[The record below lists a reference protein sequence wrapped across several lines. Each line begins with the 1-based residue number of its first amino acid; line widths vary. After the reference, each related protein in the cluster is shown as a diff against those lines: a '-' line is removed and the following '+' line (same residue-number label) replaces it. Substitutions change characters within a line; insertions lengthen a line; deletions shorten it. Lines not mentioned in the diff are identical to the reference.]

1 MSSTDPAARS
11 LADDEIEAVL
21 ALARAHS
28 LEELLA
34 KLSHCCVEG
43 LGGDSAAVYVPRRGS
58 LQRASLSPPD
68 APFPKFS
75 EVSVE
80 QLEELHAG
88 PRRVSGPPWYPL
100 EEVSLWAAALPGR
113 RRPAGL
119 LLIEGLGA
127 NQRGVLRL
135 LVGLAGA
142 LLENYQVEVR
152 RTQSMELRRPA
163 PGVSELGLIGDSLA
177 MRAVGELLGKL
188 AQVDSSVLLTGET
201 GTGKTLVAEAIHRAG
216 PRADKPFLA
225 LNCSAIPEALVESEL
240 FGHEAGAFTGAQR
253 LHRGKVELAE
263 GGTLFLDEVAEL
275 PAQAQAKLLSFLES
289 RRYSRVGG
297 ERELEAD
304 VRVLSATNA
313 DPEAAVQAKQL
324 REDLFYRLNVFT
336 LELPALRERG
346 RDVILLARSLG
357 DEISLRYDYPPIE
370 LGAAAQA
377 RLLSYAWPGNVRELR
392 NVMEKAVILSEG
404 GSIPPDLLPT
414 GTETSAG
421 EVAPSRPAGA
431 GVEPAAEEGESFAE
445 AKARLIEAWEIRY
458 LRELLI
464 RTGGNLGRACR
475 EGQLDKRNLQRKIKR
490 YGIDLAGIRAN
501 SE

>member
-1 MSSTDPAARS
+1 MRASKSATILGSPRGRYNIHPERS
-11 LADDEIEAVL
+11 PTFASHMLHGGTPDNWLDGRCSACAKG
-21 ALARAHS
+21 RAHS
-28 LEELLA
+28 
-34 KLSHCCVEG
+34 
-43 LGGDSAAVYVPRRGS
+43 
-58 LQRASLSPPD
+58 
-68 APFPKFS
+68 
-75 EVSVE
+75 
-80 QLEELHAG
+80 
-88 PRRVSGPPWYPL
+88 
-100 EEVSLWAAALPGR
+100 
-113 RRPAGL
+113 
-119 LLIEGLGA
+119 
-127 NQRGVLRL
+127 
-135 LVGLAGA
+135 
-142 LLENYQVEVR
+142 
-152 RTQSMELRRPA
+152 
-163 PGVSELGLIGDSLA
+163 
-177 MRAVGELLGKL
+177 
-188 AQVDSSVLLTGET
+188 
-201 GTGKTLVAEAIHRAG
+201 
-216 PRADKPFLA
+216 
-225 LNCSAIPEALVESEL
+225 
-240 FGHEAGAFTGAQR
+240 
-253 LHRGKVELAE
+253 
-263 GGTLFLDEVAEL
+263 
-275 PAQAQAKLLSFLES
+275 S
-289 RRYSRVGG
+289 R
-297 ERELEAD
+297 
-304 VRVLSATNA
+304 
-313 DPEAAVQAKQL
+313 EAAVQAKQL